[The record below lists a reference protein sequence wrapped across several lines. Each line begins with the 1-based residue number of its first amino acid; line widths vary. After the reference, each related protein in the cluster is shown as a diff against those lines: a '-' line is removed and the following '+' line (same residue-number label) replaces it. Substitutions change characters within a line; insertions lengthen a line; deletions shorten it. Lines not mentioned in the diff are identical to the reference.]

1 MNKKVIFTALLAL
14 LLAPLGAEAKKKVK
28 KEEVP
33 QLLNYPSAKQD
44 EYRMRGGE
52 VVIRGH
58 IVLPEEA
65 KGQKIPE
72 EVIDHFNGRIR
83 VYMRDYIVEKEKL
96 SLIQFKKDG
105 TFTLNLEV
113 PYPMFVTVYP
123 LAMVYACPGD
133 TIDLTFDTRKPS
145 AQEGGLIVDGTGVS
159 GEVSRLVDKV
169 MKTYCNYTSEAYLK
183 VDEQGL
189 DAMLKWKD
197 EQVAKLD
204 DLVRKMNEGLP
215 ELEGCS
221 PLASDILRTYILTE
235 YMEYICYPYMVL
247 KKDSIDIPT
256 FWQQYF
262 SFVTP
267 REKYLLDNPLLM
279 IAGSDIFF
287 NRIESTLMRPFN
299 SNGWVISEVPKK
311 VYNDLQEK
319 LNLSPT
325 NFSTQVYMIR
335 TAFHWMKWFKNEDL
349 TEDLASSLLYVSR
362 PELMRHALFAYR
374 DDVKEKYAKV
384 VEEKPLTKGDT
395 IFQRI
400 IEPYKG
406 NVLYVDFWAMW
417 CGPCKAG
424 LVGMRDEVE
433 ANKDKPVKYLYITD
447 STPDECR
454 EFFESNNIKGEHIHV
469 THSEWG
475 YLQEKFQ
482 FSGIPFVLLFDKQG
496 RQRENVTVEQ
506 LLNE

>member
-1 MNKKVIFTALLAL
+1 MNKKVLFTALFAL
-14 LLAPLGAEAKKKVK
+14 LLAPLGIEAKKKVK

-65 KGQKIPE
+65 IGQKIPE

-96 SLIQFKKDG
+96 SLIQFKNDG
-105 TFTLNLEV
+105 TFSLNLEV
-113 PYPMFVTVYP
+113 PYPMFLTVYP
-123 LAMVYACPGD
+123 LALVYACPGD
-133 TIDLTFDTRKPS
+133 TIDFTFDTTKPTRE
-145 AQEGGLIVDGTGVS
+145 EGVIVDGTGVS
-159 GEVSRLVDKV
+159 GEVSRLVDKI
-169 MKTYCNYTSEAYLK
+169 MKTYCDYTSEAYLK

-221 PLASDILRTYILTE
+221 PLASDILRTYILKE

-247 KKDSIDIPT
+247 KKDSIDIPA

-287 NRIESTLMRPFN
+287 SRIESTLMRSFN
-299 SNGWVISEVPKK
+299 SYGMAIGEVPKR

-319 LNLSPT
+319 LHLSPT

-335 TAFHWMKWFKNEDL
+335 TAFYWMKWFENDDL
-349 TEDLASSLLYVSR
+349 TEDLANLLPYVSH
-362 PELMRHALFAYR
+362 PELMRCALFNYR
-374 DDVKEKYAKV
+374 DYVKEKYAKV

-417 CGPCKAG
+417 CGPCRG
-424 LVGMRDEVE
+424 GMLNMRDEVE

-482 FSGIPFVLLFDKQG
+482 FSGIPFVVLFDKQG
-496 RQRENVTVEQ
+496 KQRENVTIEQ